1 MTQRLIYAKA
11 IKKNIVLSLLKTGS
25 HPPTLSQKTS
35 IKLAL
40 LSSKP
45 AIDLTLLLSPKTTV
59 DLTSLIERDSLIF
72 MTF

>member
-1 MTQRLIYAKA
+1 MSQTLIYAKA

-25 HPPTLSQKTS
+25 HPPPLSQKTS
-35 IKLAL
+35 IDLAL

-45 AIDLTLLLSPKTTV
+45 AIDLALLLSPKTTV
-59 DLTSLIERDSLIF
+59 ELTSLSERDSLIL